1 MEFEKLKKVIAEVLS
16 VDPDEI
22 TMETTFADDLGA
34 DSLDVFQIIMGLEE
48 EFDIVNSF
56 EEDCMFPTKYIVRSL
71 SDVEYVKKI
80 INKIK
85 K

>member
-1 MEFEKLKKVIAEVLS
+1 MNYNPFL
-16 VDPDEI
+16 
-22 TMETTFADDLGA
+22 
-34 DSLDVFQIIMGLEE
+34 LEE